1 MEEIRTDDSKL
12 VCKCDFEHGI
22 VEIVRNGWLVS
33 INMLN
38 KEIVSQRKAGQKKT
52 A

>member
-1 MEEIRTDDSKL
+1 MEEVRIGDGKL
-12 VCKCDFEHGI
+12 VCKYDFEHGI
-22 VEIVRNGWLVS
+22 VEIVRNGWLVR
-33 INMLN
+33 IDMMT